1 MILVKKILIEENSI
15 EENEI
20 WKFFEKNLRNSLDIG
35 LEISIPQV
43 LS

>member
-20 WKFFEKNLRNSLDIG
+20 WKFFEKNIRNSLDIG
-35 LEISIPQV
+35 LENSIPQV

>member
-20 WKFFEKNLRNSLDIG
+20 WKFFEKNIRNSLDIR
-35 LEISIPQV
+35 LENSIPQV